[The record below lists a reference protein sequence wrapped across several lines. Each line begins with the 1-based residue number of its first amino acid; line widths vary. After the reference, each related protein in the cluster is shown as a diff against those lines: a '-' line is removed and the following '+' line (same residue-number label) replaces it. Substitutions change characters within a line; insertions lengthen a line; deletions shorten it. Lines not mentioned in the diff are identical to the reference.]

1 MFSGIVE
8 EKAQVKEVLKNS
20 QGCVL
25 TVESG
30 VASKDTK
37 VGDSISVNGVCLTV
51 VKAKAKF
58 ISFDVMDETLRRT
71 NLSRLSV
78 GNVVNLEQS
87 LKFGDKISGHFVTG
101 HVDCTGKIRAITE
114 QPNKYSMDIEFPVD
128 KKAYLTE
135 KGSLAVDGISLTV
148 AEVKDNCLKVYLIP
162 LTLKTTNLGLKKAG
176 ESVNIEFDIL
186 GKYSLQHT
194 AASKEKSGIDVSFLK
209 EHGFL

>member
-101 HVDCTGKIRAITE
+101 HVDCTGRIRAITK
-114 QPNKYSMDIEFPVD
+114 QPNKYSMDIEFPID